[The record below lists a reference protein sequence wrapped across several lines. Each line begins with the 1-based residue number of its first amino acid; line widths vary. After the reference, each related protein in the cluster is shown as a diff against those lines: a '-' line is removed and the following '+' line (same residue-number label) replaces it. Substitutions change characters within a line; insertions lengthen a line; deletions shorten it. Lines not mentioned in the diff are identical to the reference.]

1 MFEILALQCLLVNGG
16 LIAGVAFNITV
27 SYLKY
32 SGHDTEENI
41 FPNQM
46 ILLHSNKLAN
56 TNHQKESNCCLWSY
70 ELLNVVAG

>member
-1 MFEILALQCLLVNGG
+1 MMFEILALQFLLVNGG

-32 SGHDTEENI
+32 SGLDTEENI

-46 ILLHSNKLAN
+46 ILLPL
-56 TNHQKESNCCLWSY
+56 
-70 ELLNVVAG
+70 VI